1 MTDYFDIPEKF
12 QRRSDRTIAEALAA
26 TAIPKRRMKY
36 PKPKKAKKPAP
47 FALNEG
53 DRMTLLTFGWSD
65 KEIAAIKCRK
75 DSEAALETC
84 WNPATWRRRD

>member
-1 MTDYFDIPEKF
+1 MIDYFDIPEKF
-12 QRRSDRTIAEALAA
+12 QRRSDRSIAEVLVA
-26 TAIPKRRMKY
+26 TAPPKRRMKY
-36 PKPKKAKKPAP
+36 PKTKIAKPAP